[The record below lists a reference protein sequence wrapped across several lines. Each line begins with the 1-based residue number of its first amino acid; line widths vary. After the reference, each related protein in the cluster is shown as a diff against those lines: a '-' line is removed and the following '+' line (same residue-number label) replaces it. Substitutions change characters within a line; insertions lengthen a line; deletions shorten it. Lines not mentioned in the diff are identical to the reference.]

1 MLWQDTER
9 TLKTIESDSI
19 IGVGTERTYKS
30 VSTVCWLWLQ
40 VGVIKYRTKLINTV
54 FYVF

>member
-19 IGVGTERTYKS
+19 IRVGKERTHES

-40 VGVIKYRTKLINTV
+40 DIWAKEEK
-54 FYVF
+54 